1 MGNICNDARP
11 RKPNNY
17 SKIKIGLD
25 NRNKNPP
32 NSIESSLIKEPSN
45 PIPEYKPNNPSKEED
60 NKNRK
65 FTYRASLSF
74 IPQIEIKF
82 NEVKDITKE
91 LIDNLILKLDQ
102 LFPGK
107 DVKIIEMKKG
117 SLVIALALNYLIQ
130 EGLRNINKNNISV
143 DKLLEIL
150 NKTLNIETGKV
161 KNMLQDNL
169 LIGTKDQTFKP
180 NFIKENVLDL
190 TTKESKDQL
199 AQSIRGHFSKNDIQ
213 NNIFEISKNITPQDI
228 EKFFDTLVEDTK
240 VQQNNVKEIIL
251 NNKFQDYLK
260 FFEEEFEKA
269 LKNSIF
275 EYNTKFIAY
284 IYRNDNQ
291 YLEGKCG
298 CRNMVK
304 KIVFHGTKSE
314 FISSILASE
323 FRHANVHIYG
333 IGVYFSDLL
342 DYVWYYASEND
353 GNRDNFLKIPKIK
366 DSFSFVASEI
376 YYDSTMFEQVYDTA
390 KRDVKIPKNGIRHV
404 KVNSNSAPI
413 FQSELQGYKGFIGTE
428 YVITETSQIL
438 PLLNVTVERIE
449 SLIVWRDKN
458 LNPSNPNGY
467 SNFNEMLDF
476 NLKIK
481 KYAAFNFKTK
491 IYDFY
496 DSNEALNFIKRK
508 KYNKIILITN
518 GANDGIEFINNAR
531 QIIGNNTISLITC
544 YMANYYLE
552 NVKNNENILL
562 NSKHYECIKEF
573 LNFAIAQNIIALK
586 NLQTQIENKL
596 KELDN
601 SFFFQPINDKALNF
615 PKFKNGGYFSELSFD

>member
-1 MGNICNDARP
+1 MGGPCFEARS
-11 RKPNNY
+11 RKPNVKYIFN
-17 SKIKIGLD
+17 D
-25 NRNKNPP
+25 
-32 NSIESSLIKEPSN
+32 PSTSEN
-45 PIPEYKPNNPSKEED
+45 

-65 FTYRASLSF
+65 FTYQADFSF

-91 LIDNLILKLDQ
+91 LIDDLLFKLNQ
-102 LFPGK
+102 LFQGK

-117 SLVIALALNYLIQ
+117 SLDIAIALNYLIQ

-143 DKLLEIL
+143 DKFLEIL
-150 NKTLNIETGKV
+150 NKTLNIDTGNV
-161 KNMLQDNL
+161 KNMLQENL

-180 NFIKENVLDL
+180 DFINQNVLDL

-199 AQSIRGHFSKNDIQ
+199 AQSIKGHFFKNDIQ
-213 NNIFEISKNITPQDI
+213 NDIFEISKNITPQDI
-228 EKFFDTLVEDTK
+228 EKLFDNLIKETK
-240 VQQNNVKEIIL
+240 VQQDNLKEIIL

-291 YLEGKCG
+291 YLDGKCG

-323 FRHANVHIYG
+323 FRLANVHIFG
-333 IGVYFSDLL
+333 IGTYFSDLL
-342 DYVWYYASEND
+342 DYIWYYAAEND
-353 GNRDNFLKIPKIK
+353 GNNRDNFYKIPKVK

-376 YYDSTMFEQVYDTA
+376 YYDSTMFEQVYDTT
-390 KRDVKIPKNGIRHV
+390 KRDVKVPKNGIRHALV
-404 KVNSNSAPI
+404 GSDSAAI
-413 FQSELQGYKGFIGTE
+413 SQSELPGYKGFIGTE

-438 PLLNVTVERIE
+438 PLLNVTVERVE
-449 SLIVWRDKN
+449 SLIVWRDN
-458 LNPSNPNGY
+458 NFNPSNPNGY

-491 IYDFY
+491 IYYFY

-518 GANDGIEFINNAR
+518 GANDGIGFINNAR
-531 QIIGNNTISLITC
+531 QIIGNNTISLVTC
-544 YMANYYLE
+544 YMAQYYMSI
-552 NVKNNENILL
+552 VKNNENILL
-562 NSKHYECIKEF
+562 NSKHHDCIKEF
-573 LNFAIAQNIIALK
+573 LNLAINQNINALR
-586 NLQTQIENKL
+586 NLQNQIETKL
-596 KELDN
+596 KEIDN
-601 SFFFQPINDKALNF
+601 SFCFQPINTNAFYF
-615 PKFKNGGYFSELSFD
+615 PKFKDSGEFSELSFD

>member
-1 MGNICNDARP
+1 MGGPCFEARS
-11 RKPNNY
+11 RKPNVKYIFN
-17 SKIKIGLD
+17 D
-25 NRNKNPP
+25 
-32 NSIESSLIKEPSN
+32 PST
-45 PIPEYKPNNPSKEED
+45 SED

-65 FTYRASLSF
+65 FTYQADFSF

-91 LIDNLILKLDQ
+91 LIDDLLFKLNQ
-102 LFPGK
+102 LFQGK

-117 SLVIALALNYLIQ
+117 SLDIAIALNYLIQ

-143 DKLLEIL
+143 DKFLEIL
-150 NKTLNIETGKV
+150 NKTLNIDTGNV
-161 KNMLQDNL
+161 KNMLQENL

-180 NFIKENVLDL
+180 DFINQNVLDL

-199 AQSIRGHFSKNDIQ
+199 AQSIKGHFFKNDIQ
-213 NNIFEISKNITPQDI
+213 NDIFEISKNITPQDI
-228 EKFFDTLVEDTK
+228 EKLFDNLIKETK
-240 VQQNNVKEIIL
+240 VQQDNLKEIIL

-291 YLEGKCG
+291 YLDGKCG

-323 FRHANVHIYG
+323 FRLANVHIFG
-333 IGVYFSDLL
+333 IGTYFSDLL
-342 DYVWYYASEND
+342 DYIWYYAAEND
-353 GNRDNFLKIPKIK
+353 GNNRDNFYKIPKVK

-376 YYDSTMFEQVYDTA
+376 YYDSTMFEQVYDTI
-390 KRDVKIPKNGIRHV
+390 KRDVKVPKNGIRHALV
-404 KVNSNSAPI
+404 GSDSAAI
-413 FQSELQGYKGFIGTE
+413 SQSELQGYKGFIGTE

-438 PLLNVTVERIE
+438 PLLNVTVERVE
-449 SLIVWRDKN
+449 SLIVWRDN
-458 LNPSNPNGY
+458 NFNPSNPNGY

-491 IYDFY
+491 IYYFY

-518 GANDGIEFINNAR
+518 GANDGIGFINNAR

-544 YMANYYLE
+544 YMAQYYMGI
-552 NVKNNENILL
+552 VKNNENILL
-562 NSKHYECIKEF
+562 NSKHHDCIKEF
-573 LNFAIAQNIIALK
+573 LNFAINQNINALR
-586 NLQTQIENKL
+586 NLQNQIENKL

-601 SFFFQPINDKALNF
+601 SFCFQPLNTNSFYF
-615 PKFKNGGYFSELSFD
+615 PKFKDSGEFSELSFD